1 MVTALDILILVTFET
16 AILAS
21 VIWIAID
28 VIYER
33 VEDVARR
40 KMEKLYELYQK
51 DENFKAYVDRYANK
65 NGEGKSISIE
75 TALTH
80 KIVQNVA
87 KEIMEKKREG
97 GKEE

>member
-33 VEDVARR
+33 VEEVMQR

-51 DENFKAYVDRYANK
+51 DENFRAYVDRYANK
-65 NGEGKSISIE
+65 NGEGKSISIK

-87 KEIMEKKREG
+87 KEILKKKREG
-97 GKEE
+97 GKEK